1 MKQPANCKY
10 TPLEEHLRE
19 LSKTKTALTLSFEQI
34 ETAMHSPLP
43 KSARERLTWWD
54 NDVHST
60 LSHKFAWLHA
70 GWKVERVDLAEKR
83 VRFVRGPK

>member
-10 TPLEEHLRE
+10 TPLEEHMRE
-19 LSKTKTALTLSFEQI
+19 LSKTKTTLALSFEQI
-34 ETAMHSPLP
+34 EAAMHSPLP

-54 NDVHST
+54 NEVTST

-70 GWKVERVDLAEKR
+70 GWRVATVDLVKR
-83 VRFVRGPK
+83 SVRFVRSTI